1 VTILGKKLL
10 GVSVMEY
17 GSWMTVLNRNIL
29 GQIPSEEMAPEVMTI
44 EEDLSKT
51 TSIDIEASKQVKWR
65 IGFGT

>member
-1 VTILGKKLL
+1 
-10 GVSVMEY
+10 MEY

-44 EEDLSKT
+44 EE
-51 TSIDIEASKQVKWR
+51 IEASKQVKWR

>member
-1 VTILGKKLL
+1 MTILGKKLL

-44 EEDLSKT
+44 EE
-51 TSIDIEASKQVKWR
+51 IEASKQVKWR